1 MTKEMLRK
9 IRQTP
14 TGTEFWDIENK
25 KTILVTFSSEK
36 VETPAI
42 TELPVGGAVNPEG
55 DKQPVNTDPAD
66 EFKDMSVKELKAF
79 AEEQGIDIPK
89 SMTKR
94 ELVIERI
101 TGKPGEK

>member
-1 MTKEMLRK
+1 MLKE

-14 TGTEFWDIENK
+14 TGTEFWDTEEK
-25 KTILVTFSSEK
+25 RTILVGFDIAKGDSTSI
-36 VETPAI
+36 TAI
-42 TELPVGGAVNPEG
+42 PVSNTVNLLG
-55 DKQPVNTDPAD
+55 HKQQVNTYPAD

-101 TGKPGEK
+101 TGKSGEK

>member
-1 MTKEMLRK
+1 MLKEIRK
-9 IRQTP
+9 TA
-14 TGTEFWDIENK
+14 TGTEYWDTKEK
-25 KTILVTFSSEK
+25 RTILVAFDVAKIEI
-36 VETPAI
+36 PAI
-42 TELPVGGAVNPEG
+42 PEIPVTSEVNLVEH
-55 DKQPVNTDPAD
+55 KQPVNTVPVD